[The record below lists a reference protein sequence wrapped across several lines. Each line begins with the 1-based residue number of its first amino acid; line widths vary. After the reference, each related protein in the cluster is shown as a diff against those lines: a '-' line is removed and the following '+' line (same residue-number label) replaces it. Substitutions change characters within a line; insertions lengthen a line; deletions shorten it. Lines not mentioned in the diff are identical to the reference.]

1 MVYSKSESHGCNWLC
16 KFMAF
21 SHMSRSVF
29 KHIAVWVW
37 IVHLS
42 VESLIL
48 KLTWKL
54 IGTLI
59 IAYLIFD
66 FLVYKWC
73 CTSARVS
80 VFSARTLLITMTT
93 KCSMLLRMA
102 VFFKAYC
109 KISRLFFNFRI
120 EIKQLGLETVFLY
133 KYFIEM
139 FLLVFQEQIAFLVI
153 YLIFHSGLL
162 TTSKRNI

>member
-1 MVYSKSESHGCNWLC
+1 MSKVRVCHATQVSWNLQRMMVYSNSENHGCNWLC

-21 SHMSRSVF
+21 SHMSRLVF

-37 IVHLS
+37 IVHIS

-80 VFSARTLLITMTT
+80 VFSARTVLTTMTT

-102 VFFKAYC
+102 VFSKLIARSVDFSL
-109 KISRLFFNFRI
+109 IS
-120 EIKQLGLETVFLY
+120 G
-133 KYFIEM
+133 
-139 FLLVFQEQIAFLVI
+139 
-153 YLIFHSGLL
+153 
-162 TTSKRNI
+162 